1 MKHTVKIS
9 SIVLALA
16 VAVSLCGC
24 GGKQEAQTIAPGTS
38 GEQKDQN
45 TPPEIGI
52 IPGTD
57 LKEGAGHNAGQR
69 QNEDDTGT
77 AGESIKPP
85 STDPNSEPVASQPQ
99 KSPQAKRD
107 PSSGDSKSAAS
118 EGGAAARP
126 GETILEVTV
135 EGSKEQRPAKLAQ
148 AEGYSLYVP
157 EHLSFDPAKHL
168 IYMNIDPR
176 YSVRIE
182 KLPSDYNQDELLLE
196 GKEALKKHGDVRQLH
211 SDDLTGPMKDAELFL
226 LASGTSGTYEYI
238 VKELDGSGF
247 VFHVAMPQGEASEG
261 FGPMAFA
268 ALNSIQNEQPN
279 AMP

>member
-69 QNEDDTGT
+69 QNEDDAGT
-77 AGESIKPP
+77 AGESVKPP
-85 STDPNSEPVASQPQ
+85 STDPNSEPVASKPQ
-99 KSPQAKRD
+99 KSPQAKGA

-118 EGGAAARP
+118 KGGAAARP
-126 GETILEVTV
+126 GETMLEVTV

-196 GKEALKKHGDVRQLH
+196 GKEALKKHGDVRQLY

>member
-1 MKHTVKIS
+1 MKKTFKIS

-16 VAVSLCGC
+16 VAVSLSGC

-69 QNEDDTGT
+69 QNEDDAGT
-77 AGESIKPP
+77 AGEGVKPP
-85 STDPNSEPVASQPQ
+85 STDPNSEPVASRPQ
-99 KSPQAKRD
+99 KSPQAMGD

-118 EGGAAARP
+118 EDGAAARP
-126 GETILEVTV
+126 GETMLEVTV

-182 KLPSDYNQDELLLE
+182 KMPSDYNQDELLLE

-211 SDDLTGPMKDAELFL
+211 SDDLTGPLKDTELFL

-247 VFHVAMPQGEASEG
+247 VFHVSMPQGEASEG

-268 ALNSIQNEQPN
+268 ALNSIQNEQPD